1 MITSFQDLIDS
12 RPPWSTLLI
21 LYLRGIAII
30 LIGGGVIYWARIIG
44 IVEWRGL
51 WFWEMPIALQGA
63 IVFFAVLDLVAAT
76 GLWLT
81 VSWGTVMWLFRCFCQ
96 IVMHTAFSD
105 LYGRRPYEIA
115 FYLLT
120 IAVYVALH
128 YLTIKENR
136 EAAGRPA
143 ETGT

>member
-1 MITSFQDLIDS
+1 MITSFQDLIDT

-21 LYLRGIAII
+21 LYLRAMAII
-30 LIGGGVIYWARIIG
+30 LIGSGVIYWARIIG

-51 WFWEMPIALQGA
+51 WFWDMPIAMQGA

-81 VSWGTVMWLFRCFCQ
+81 VSWGTVMWIFRCFCQ
-96 IVMHTAFSD
+96 IVMHTVFSD
-105 LYGRRPYEIA
+105 LYGRRPYEIS

-120 IAVYVALH
+120 ITIYVLLA
-128 YLTIKENR
+128 YLMAKENR
-136 EAAGRPA
+136 MAGSSA
-143 ETGT
+143 S

>member
-12 RPPWSTLLI
+12 RPPWSTVLVW
-21 LYLRGIAII
+21 YLRAMAIL

-51 WFWEMPIALQGA
+51 WFWDMPVALQGA

-81 VSWGTVMWLFRCFCQ
+81 VSWGTVMWLFRCFSQ
-96 IVMHTAFSD
+96 IVMHTIFSD

-120 IAVYVALH
+120 IAIFGLLVYLMDR
-128 YLTIKENR
+128 ENR
-136 EAAGRPA
+136 AGS
-143 ETGT
+143 G

>member
-12 RPPWSTLLI
+12 RPPWSTVLVW
-21 LYLRGIAII
+21 YLRAIAIL

-44 IVEWRGL
+44 ILEWRGL
-51 WFWEMPIALQGA
+51 WFWDMPIPLQGA

-96 IVMHTAFSD
+96 IVMHTVFSG

-120 IAVYVALH
+120 IAIFGVLF
-128 YLTIKENR
+128 YLMDKENR
-136 EAAGRPA
+136 AGS
-143 ETGT
+143 G

>member
-21 LYLRGIAII
+21 WYLRGIAII

-51 WFWEMPIALQGA
+51 WFWDMPVALQGA

-81 VSWGTVMWLFRCFCQ
+81 VSWGTVMWIFRCFCQ

-120 IAVYVALH
+120 IAIYAGLAF
-128 YLTIKENR
+128 LMDRENK
-136 EAAGRPA
+136 ANAG
-143 ETGT
+143 

>member
-21 LYLRGIAII
+21 WYLRVIAII

-120 IAVYVALH
+120 IAIYVTLH

-143 ETGT
+143 ESRT

>member
-12 RPPWSTLLI
+12 RPPWSAVLVW
-21 LYLRGIAII
+21 YLRAIAIL

-44 IVEWRGL
+44 ILEWRGL
-51 WFWEMPIALQGA
+51 WFWDMPVALQGA

-81 VSWGTVMWLFRCFCQ
+81 VSWGTVMWLFRCFSQ

-120 IAVYVALH
+120 IAIFGVLY
-128 YLTIKENR
+128 YLMDKENR
-136 EAAGRPA
+136 AGS
-143 ETGT
+143 G